1 MKQIYM
7 LKRTSVL
14 FRSLFVGAFVLLA
27 IACNCLDQKFEISQS
42 FEDGT
47 LIESVNGKK
56 LTCKVDNKASDT
68 SEIVFICTNET
79 DFDASIDVF
88 INDEKVETI
97 TKFPAESRYATPESG
112 IYKLSISGTLKS
124 RGSLSKVF
132 TEFSYT
138 WSISV
143 E

>member
-1 MKQIYM
+1 M
-7 LKRTSVL
+7 LKRTTAL

-27 IACNCLDQKFEISQS
+27 IACDCLDQKFEISQS

-56 LTCKVDNKASDT
+56 LTCKVENKASET
-68 SEIVFICTNET
+68 GEIVLICTNKT

-88 INDEKVETI
+88 INDEKVGTI

-112 IYKLSISGTLKS
+112 IYKLSICGALKS
-124 RGSLSKVF
+124 RGFLSKVS

-143 E
+143 EYE